1 MNSKAPYDSRAVA
14 NFLLDLASQ
23 RQLVVTQ
30 LVLYKV
36 VYFAH
41 GWYLTSFGK
50 PLVSHE
56 FEAWQRGPVIKV
68 LRDQFRKFGDQPI
81 TSKAEKLNIFTGE
94 TTIVAPDLEQQDAQF
109 IANVFDSY
117 FHYGA
122 WKLSE
127 MTHEKGS
134 PWDRLWNS
142 PNPVGRLALRI
153 KNEEIKAHFDGLGPR
168 LSIL

>member
-1 MNSKAPYDSRAVA
+1 MSTRTPYDSRAVA
-14 NFLLDLASQ
+14 NFLLDLASK
-23 RQLVVTQ
+23 RNLVVTQ

-36 VYFAH
+36 LYFAH
-41 GWYLTSFGK
+41 GWYLSSFDR

-81 TSKAEKLNIFTGE
+81 TTRAEKLDIFTGE
-94 TTIVAPDLEQQDAQF
+94 YSVVDPILDGDDADFVAQIFE
-109 IANVFDSY
+109 SH

-127 MTHEKGS
+127 MTHESGS

-142 PNPVGRLALRI
+142 PKPVGRLALRI
-153 KNEEIKAHFDGLGPR
+153 KNEEIRAHFAGLGGR
-168 LSIL
+168 LTIL

>member
-1 MNSKAPYDSRAVA
+1 MTSKAPYDSRAVA
-14 NFLLDLASQ
+14 NFLLDLASK
-23 RQLVVTQ
+23 RRLILTQ

-36 VYFAH
+36 IYFAH
-41 GWYLTSFGK
+41 GWYLSSFDR
-50 PLVSHE
+50 PLVSHD

-68 LRDQFRKFGDQPI
+68 LRDQFREFADQPI
-81 TSKAEKLNIFTGE
+81 TSRAVKLNIFTGE
-94 TTIVAPDLEQQDAQF
+94 HTEVPPDLEEQDGEF
-109 IANVFDSY
+109 VSNIFESY

-142 PNPVGRLALRI
+142 ANPVGRLA
-153 KNEEIKAHFDGLGPR
+153 
-168 LSIL
+168 

>member
-1 MNSKAPYDSRAVA
+1 MSSKLPYDSRAVA
-14 NFLLDLASQ
+14 NFLLDLASG
-23 RQLVVTQ
+23 RKLTITQ
-30 LVLYKV
+30 LVLYKII
-36 VYFAH
+36 YFAH
-41 GWYLTSFGK
+41 GWYLCSFGK
-50 PLVSHE
+50 PLVSQE

-81 TSKAEKLNIFTGE
+81 TAKAEKLDIFTGE
-94 TTIVAPDLEQQDAQF
+94 YSVVDAVLEAGDADF
-109 IANVFDSY
+109 VTHIFESY

-127 MTHEKGS
+127 MTHETGS

-153 KNEEIKAHFDGLGPR
+153 KNEEIKAHFDGLGRR